1 MNPELLARAGRALA
15 GDDWRRPLAR
25 ALGPLHPD
33 GPREELD
40 QRLVS
45 RWALGQREIP
55 AWVRPAL
62 VGLLWQR
69 ARALHA
75 EADEA
80 ARTAD
85 VLMP

>member
-1 MNPELLARAGRALA
+1 VTPELLARAGRVLA
-15 GDDWRRPLAR
+15 GNDWRRPLAR
-25 ALGPLHPD
+25 LLGPLHPD

-55 AWVRPAL
+55 AWVAPAL

-69 ARALHA
+69 SLDLQAVA
-75 EADEA
+75 EEA
-80 ARTAD
+80 AAAAD
-85 VLMP
+85 AIAP